1 MHWENLDN
9 KKKGLLICS
18 MICFVI
24 GLVGFVLGWQ
34 WVVLIGFTL
43 AAALPVLA
51 VGSDKG
57 VELSE
62 GYTESDDE
70 MINVL
75 QERLDNVEEQLKV
88 RNQTIESKDK
98 ELQALNRTI
107 VSRDEEI
114 GSLKKQLEEGAA
126 PAESEPA
133 PKADMSEIMASILPQ
148 VEGADKKETLD
159 ITGEIKAVASDFARS
174 AEDAG
179 VEIRVVDP
187 AEPMYVAASPIMIRT
202 MFRDIIDN
210 AIKYM
215 QRSGSLQITIANLDD
230 DIFIAMKDNGEGLS
244 ESETVHIFELNYQ
257 GSNRISGNGL
267 GLAQVKAIVDYYG
280 GMIYAK
286 SSPGRGMGIYLH
298 LPAERV

>member
-18 MICFVI
+18 LICFVI

-114 GSLKKQLEEGAA
+114 DSLKKQLEEGAA

-148 VEGADKKETLD
+148 GEGADKKETLD